1 MTWARPLKRRF
12 LALLEMTMDVRNDER
27 LLEMTRRNRHC
38 HSEPANQARNL
49 IVEPLNQ
56 LLTLIMQGGV
66 TGVTSDSRQVRP
78 GYVFVA
84 VPGSRLNGCDFIDD
98 AIKNGASFVVLPKDV
113 VWDTP
118 LSQASQLTFVHVLDV
133 RAALGCLAAAFYG
146 LKAEALRLMGITG
159 TNGKT
164 TISYLLESIFQK
176 AAIPV
181 GVLGTINTRFNG
193 VERPSMLTTP
203 DVVTLHRTL
212 REMSDAGVKTVV
224 MEVSSHALDQQR
236 VAGCNFYAAIFTNL
250 THDHLDYHRDME
262 AYYQAKRRLFTE
274 YAPEFSIVNID
285 DAYGK
290 RLWNEIKGQKISYG
304 FDVQAMV
311 RPVSHTS
318 SLHGIQMEVATPI
331 GLMSIVSSL
340 VGRYNISNILA
351 AIAASISVGIE
362 RHFIEQGVAALAGV
376 PGRLEPVFFEGIH
389 AFVDYAHTPD
399 ALLNVLRELS
409 ALKDKGKLLCVFGCG
424 GDRDRSK
431 RPEMAAIAAELANEV
446 VMTSDNPRSE
456 DPNQILLDMW
466 QGLFPWP
473 EKRQCRV
480 HVEPNRK
487 KAIALA
493 CSLAQKGDCILVAG
507 KGHETYQEIAGVRHA
522 FDDRL
527 VLRESLKNRIGVLPE
542 FTLEDITNTL
552 GVGPSVPL
560 NRDIALHSISTDSR
574 SLYPS
579 QIFWALNGLHF
590 KGVNFVQAAVQ
601 KGAVAVVVNQ
611 QDMHVVSGISQDTPV
626 FFVPDSLYALGEMAR
641 FHRKRSSYRVIGVT
655 GSCGKTTTKEMIS
668 AILSQSARV
677 LKTEGNYNNLI
688 GLPITILGSPGNEDW
703 AVLEMGM
710 NQPGEIER
718 LCEIA
723 GPQVGVITNIKPV
736 HLEGLGDI
744 YGVLHEKT
752 ALWRS
757 IDENGLVV
765 VNLNDTLLAA
775 NAYQLN
781 KVARKIGY
789 SLHEEQM
796 VQSGLNRVVYLKKW
810 SVLNEGTGL
819 ELAVRDARQAH
830 EQVFS
835 VELKLIGLAN
845 LQNALCA
852 AATALGL
859 DFDIQAVQVGLEAVT
874 PVKGR
879 LELKTVRKGFYVIDD
894 TYNANPASMEL
905 ALQTLKL
912 WGRGELWAI
921 LGDMFELGENAEAY
935 HAQVGRMA
943 GACGLNRLFVVGSF
957 ANIMANA
964 AIEAGISRN
973 AVKVYENTEALVN
986 AVSFG
991 GLGLEDGLTEKES
1004 TILVKA
1010 SRGMGLERVV
1020 QAITMHTKKD

>member
-1 MTWARPLKRRF
+1 MDDMDQTFEEPLEHL
-12 LALLEMTMDVRNDER
+12 LALVR
-27 LLEMTRRNRHC
+27 
-38 HSEPANQARNL
+38 
-49 IVEPLNQ
+49 
-56 LLTLIMQGGV
+56 QGRV
-66 TGVTSDSRQVRP
+66 TGITSDSRQVRP
-78 GYVFVA
+78 GYIFVA
-84 VPGSRLNGCDFIDD
+84 VPGSRLNGCDFIAD
-98 AIKNGASFVVLPKDV
+98 AIKNGASFVVLPQNTLRHTLPFTAGQVSFVNVIDV
-113 VWDTP
+113 K
-118 LSQASQLTFVHVLDV
+118 
-133 RAALGCLAAAFYG
+133 AALAQLAAEFYG
-146 LKAEALRLMGITG
+146 FKAEALRLMGITG

-176 AAIPV
+176 AAIQV

-212 REMSDAGVKTVV
+212 REMSDAGVKAVV
-224 MEVSSHALDQQR
+224 MEVSSHALDQRR

-262 AYYQAKRRLFTE
+262 AYYWVKRRLFTE

-290 RLWNEIKGQKISYG
+290 RLWNEIEGKKISYG

-311 RPVSHTS
+311 RPVSHSS
-318 SLHGIQMEVATPI
+318 SLHGIQMEVTTPI
-331 GLMSIVSSL
+331 GLISIISSL

-362 RHFIEQGVAALAGV
+362 KHSIEQGVAGLAGV

-409 ALKDKGKLLCVFGCG
+409 GLKNNGRLLCVFGCG

-431 RPEMAAIAAELANEV
+431 RPEMAAITASLANEV
-446 VMTSDNPRSE
+446 IMTSDNPRSE
-456 DPNQILLDMW
+456 EPNQILLDMW

-493 CSLAQKGDCILVAG
+493 CSIAKKGDCILVAG

-527 VLRESLKNRIGVLPE
+527 VLQEFLKNRIRVLPE
-542 FTLEDITNTL
+542 FTLEDITNAL
-552 GVGPSVPL
+552 GVGPSARL
-560 NRDIALHSISTDSR
+560 SGDIALHSISTDSR

-579 QIFWALNGLHF
+579 QVFWALNGLRF
-590 KGVNFVQAAVQ
+590 KGVDFVQAAVQ
-601 KGAVAVVVNQ
+601 KGAAAVVVNE
-611 QDMHVVSGISQDTPV
+611 QDRNVICDVSQNTPV

-641 FHRKRSSYRVIGVT
+641 FHRKRSSYCVIGVT
-655 GSCGKTTTKEMIS
+655 GSCGKTTTKEMIA
-668 AILSQSARV
+668 AILSQGARV

-688 GLPITILGSPGNEDW
+688 GLPVTILGSPGNEDW

-723 GPQVGVITNIKPV
+723 GPQVGVITNVKPV

-752 ALWRS
+752 ALWRG
-757 IDENGLVV
+757 IDADGLVV
-765 VNLNDTLLAA
+765 VNLNDVLLTESAGRM
-775 NAYQLN
+775 NN
-781 KVARKIGY
+781 VARKIGY
-789 SLHEEQM
+789 SLYEEQT
-796 VQSGLNRVVYLKKW
+796 VQPGLSQVVYLKNW
-810 SVLNEGTGL
+810 SVLDNGTQL
-819 ELAVRDARQAH
+819 DVAVRNAHQSH

-852 AATALGL
+852 AATAIGL
-859 DFDIQAVQVGLEAVT
+859 NFHSQVVQAGLEAVT

-879 LELKTVRKGFYVIDD
+879 LELKTITKGLYVIDD

-921 LGDMFELGENAEAY
+921 LGDMFELGENAEVY
-935 HAQVGRMA
+935 HAQVGRLA
-943 GACGLNRLFVVGSF
+943 GACGLNRLFLVGSF
-957 ANIMANA
+957 ADTMANA
-964 AIEAGISRN
+964 ALKAGISRN
-973 AVKVYENTEALVN
+973 AVSVYENTEDMVN
-986 AVSFG
+986 AVSLG
-991 GLGLEDGLTEKES
+991 DLGLLNGLTKGEI

-1010 SRGMGLERVV
+1010 SRGMALERVV
-1020 QAITMHTKKD
+1020 QALCESAESAPSLSFRRKRSDYLSFRRSIATEKS